1 MNHSLSPTTCHVSV
15 LLPAYHLPTPRASQ
29 VGCSWE
35 SDEGSCSRKAQA
47 RPGWGSPVRR
57 PGARPRSECLWFE
70 SWASGRS
77 EAGQGSFGERE
88 GFGTHP
94 GVGVTEEVF
103 TLLEALGSRSHGVGI
118 RCQAESQFSLCPS
131 MALGSHTTA
140 AASPACLCLGSL
152 CPWVPPIDSA
162 DAGICH
168 RFLQAWALET

>member
-1 MNHSLSPTTCHVSV
+1 MRVPAPGRPRLGQGGEALYGGQELGQGRSV
-15 LLPAYHLPTPRASQ
+15 CGLRAGPRA
-29 VGCSWE
+29 
-35 SDEGSCSRKAQA
+35 DLRLA
-47 RPGWGSPVRR
+47 RAV
-57 PGARPRSECLWFE
+57 
-70 SWASGRS
+70 
-77 EAGQGSFGERE
+77 FGERE

-94 GVGVTEEVF
+94 GVGVTEEVL